1 MSNIVHWIFIQFV
14 CGYFCNSNAYEVYR
28 LPERH
33 NITHV
38 NGLKFLS
45 PYISNFAIGEHK
57 RLVLRCQVRTDR
69 EPNFEWVRIENST
82 SAKVIRNNTDDGRYL
97 IFVKRRQ
104 RRRGDTYNNKL
115 VIRNT
120 QASDS
125 GVIKCRVN
133 VRGSAVIE
141 RQFKVNVGE
150 SILTP
155 IRLESYT
162 QRGEGLLRIR
172 LKNKWTYFHYNTFSS
187 VKASI
192 VCRSLGYP
200 YGGVARN
207 TYEERTILGHAEH
220 HVYKSEKY
228 NPYCIYGISCFPN
241 VTDIVQCQIIKQKKC
256 YSPHVLGITCRLEP
270 VKIPDVPVRLLV
282 PGMGVLKLQEGVVE
296 VFLDGHWGFVNIN
309 YIGQSE
315 VHALCQTLGFKYGGE
330 SYKATDI
337 YFKFNSLDYTNPI
350 LRNLSCSENALHFNE
365 CNHTVWGDR
374 TLDSSWDIL
383 AIKCWTHSE
392 IYDSGVQVRLAG
404 SNIEHEGR
412 VEILH
417 NNVWGTVNDYWYG
430 YPGANVLCK
439 MLGYPYGGV
448 PKFERI
454 APGQGPTWIDFIECP
469 LDANDL
475 QDCEFEWVKSEE
487 DIHRSLFGSAFIKCR
502 TEPVEVP
509 EVKFRLNGTWS
520 GQGIGILEYFKDGY
534 WGYVC
539 GAYMGTSEASMF
551 CHQLGFTKGGRLL
564 FGYNNYG
571 YRKGQNH
578 FKHDIGP
585 TILKYIECP
594 WDSVELDQ
602 CSERLWAYKDD
613 ILSCEM
619 HTLDVKLKCN
629 TEPFPDY
636 EIQLFGG
643 NSNNSG
649 QLLVK
654 YENTWLKVTPERF
667 EIRNVAVVCRQLG
680 FRHGGEM
687 HVNMSI
693 YENSKNWLKLV
704 CNGQEQNVGQ
714 CNGVHRLSSNA
725 WYSYRSAAV
734 FIECYDI
741 NGPELKMTVSL
752 KSDGK
757 VNVHRLGATWQIC
770 ASAWNSYQE
779 PLWDDVGATA
789 VCRMLNNSFSNATAT
804 HIPYDY
810 KGFPATANNIQQL
823 YCPRGAS
830 HLGDCFYGGY
840 ISYKESKLAS
850 PWQPGACR
858 EEDSY
863 YTLTRRG
870 GVRCNI

>member
-1 MSNIVHWIFIQFV
+1 MNNIVHWILIPFV
-14 CGYFCNSNAYEVYR
+14 CGYLCHTNAYEVYR

-33 NITHV
+33 NITNV
-38 NGLKFLS
+38 TGLKFLS
-45 PYISNFAIGEHK
+45 PYISNFAIGENN
-57 RLVLRCQVRTDR
+57 RLVLRCQVRTDQ
-69 EPNFEWVRIENST
+69 EPNFEWVRIDNST
-82 SAKVIRNNTDDGRYL
+82 SAKIIRNSTENGRYL
-97 IFVKRRQ
+97 IFVKIRQ
-104 RRRGDTYNNKL
+104 RRRGDTYNSKL

-125 GVIKCRVN
+125 GIIKCRVN

-141 RQFKVNVGE
+141 RQFKVNV
-150 SILTP
+150 
-155 IRLESYT
+155 
-162 QRGEGLLRIR
+162 Q
-172 LKNKWTYFHYNTFSS
+172 

-207 TYEERTILGHAEH
+207 TYEERTILEHAEY
-220 HVYKSEKY
+220 HVYKTEKY
-228 NPYCIYGISCFPN
+228 NRYCIYGISCFPN
-241 VTDIVQCQIIKQKKC
+241 VTDIGQCHIVEQKKC
-256 YSPHVLGITCRLEP
+256 YSPHVLGVTCRLEP
-270 VKIPDVPVRLLV
+270 VKKVFPDVPVRLLV
-282 PGMGVLKLQEGVVE
+282 PGMGYLKLREGVVE
-296 VFLDGHWGFVNIN
+296 VFLDGHWGFVNVN

-315 VHALCQTLGFKYGGE
+315 VNALCQTLGLKYGGE

-337 YFKFNSLDYTNPI
+337 YYEHTFKSLDYTNPI
-350 LRNLSCSENALHFNE
+350 LENLSCSENVLHFNE
-365 CNHTVWGDR
+365 CNHTIWGER
-374 TLDSSWDIL
+374 TLPMDSSWDIL

-392 IYDSGVQVRLAG
+392 INDSGVQVRLAG

-417 NNVWGTVNDYWYG
+417 NNIWGTVNDYWYG

-469 LDANDL
+469 LDANNL
-475 QDCEFEWVKSEE
+475 EDCEFEWVKSEE
-487 DIHRSLFGSAFIKCR
+487 NVRRSLFGPAVIKCR
-502 TEPVEVP
+502 TEPAEVT
-509 EVKFRLNGTWS
+509 ENKFRLNGTWRD
-520 GQGIGILEYFKDGY
+520 QGIGVLEYFKDGY

-571 YRKGQNH
+571 YIKGKNH
-578 FKHDIGP
+578 YKHDIGP

-594 WDSVELDQ
+594 WDSVALDQ
-602 CSERLWAYKDD
+602 CSERLWAYKDY
-613 ILSCEM
+613 ILSCDM
-619 HTLDVKLKCN
+619 HKLDVKLKCN
-629 TEPFPDY
+629 SEPFPDY

-643 NSNNSG
+643 NSNNDG

-654 YENTWLKVTPERF
+654 NDNTWLKVSPDRF
-667 EIRNVAVVCRQLG
+667 EIRNAAVVCRQLG
-680 FRHGGEM
+680 FRHGGE
-687 HVNMSI
+687 VQIKMSI
-693 YENSKNWLKLV
+693 YENSRNWLKLV
-704 CNGQEQNVGQ
+704 CNGKEQNVGQ
-714 CNGVHRLSSNA
+714 CNTVHIMSSNG
-725 WYSYRSAAV
+725 WYRYTGAAV
-734 FIECYDI
+734 FIKCYDI

-752 KSDGK
+752 ESDGK

-770 ASAWNSYQE
+770 SSQWNSFE
-779 PLWDDVGATA
+779 ASLWDDVAATA
-789 VCRMLNNSFSNATAT
+789 VCRMLNKSFSNATAT
-804 HIPYDY
+804 NIPYDY
-810 KGFPATANNIQQL
+810 PGLPATANNIQQL

-840 ISYKESKLAS
+840 MSYKESNLSS

-858 EEDSY
+858 KEDSY